1 MKVILRK
8 NFDSLGKTGE
18 VVEVKDG
25 YARNFLFV
33 NKIALPATEGSI
45 KRLEI
50 DKQQAESGK
59 KKEKKAAIEL
69 KEKIEALSCTITR
82 KTEQENKIFGSVH
95 SADIAEQLLTQGI
108 TIDKKKIEIGEPIK
122 EFGVYN
128 IPVKLYPEVEAI
140 IKLWVVKE

>member
-8 NFDSLGKTGE
+8 NFDSLGKTGD

-45 KRLEI
+45 KTLEI
-50 DKQQAESGK
+50 DKQKEEALR
-59 KKEKKAAIEL
+59 KKEKKNAMEL
-69 KEKIEALSCTITR
+69 KDKIEALSCTITR

-95 SADIAEQLLTQGI
+95 SADIAEQLLAQGI
-108 TIDKKKIEIGEPIK
+108 EVDKKKIEIGEPIK

-128 IPVKLYPEVEAI
+128 IPVKIYPEVEAI